1 MNYLITAGPTRE
13 FIDDVRYMSNLS
25 SGRMGYA
32 LAAAAKDAGHQV
44 MLVSGPTALPPPHGV
59 RFAPV
64 VSAGQMREVVLT
76 SLPQADIIVMC
87 AAVADYRPARKL
99 TGKMKKGP
107 ETIRLEMVK
116 TPDILA
122 ELGGRKESRI
132 LVGFALEADDPLENA
147 RAKMAAKNTDMMVL
161 NPPAAMN
168 AETARVQVL
177 TPDGA
182 VTEIG
187 PAAKHTIAVE
197 IIKMIDSLPGKQ
209 PVSPQE

>member
-13 FIDDVRYMSNLS
+13 FIDDVRYISNLS

-44 MLVSGPTALPPPHGV
+44 MLVSGPTALSPPDGV
-59 RFAPV
+59 GFAAV
-64 VSAGQMREVVLT
+64 VSADQMREVVLT

-87 AAVADYRPARKL
+87 AAVADYRPAQKL

-122 ELGGRKESRI
+122 ELGGRKEGRI
-132 LVGFALEADDPLENA
+132 LVGFALEADNALENA

-161 NPPAAMN
+161 NPPAAMD
-168 AETARVQVL
+168 AETAQVQVL

-182 VTEIG
+182 VTQIG
-187 PAAKHTIAVE
+187 PAPKHTIAVQ
-197 IIKMIDSLPGKQ
+197 IIRMIDSMPRKH
-209 PVSPQE
+209 PARPQE